1 MGAHVNTPPEV
12 KCGCIRCG
20 RSFGPYVL
28 EPQSDRSI
36 VPIDPAGG
44 LPGLVT
50 PEIAMKRIPLWGE
63 VPVPVLRQWRREP
76 MYGSTR
82 RRKGPRTGTRLQ
94 NEFFE
99 GRHYLRVVCK
109 CGRNEKLGPEK
120 LDAALFD
127 AGGRLQLRD
136 GVLYL

>member
-1 MGAHVNTPPEV
+1 MQTRSTTLPSVE
-12 KCGCIRCG
+12 CGCARCG
-20 RSFGPYVL
+20 RSFGPFVL

-36 VPIDPAGG
+36 VPIDPAGR
-44 LPGLVT
+44 PGPRT

-63 VPVPVLRQWRREP
+63 MPVPVLRQWRWEP
-76 MYGSTR
+76 MYGSSR
-82 RRKGPRTGTRLQ
+82 RRKGPRTGTGPRP
-94 NEFFE
+94 ESFGE
-99 GRHYLRVVCK
+99 RRYLRVVCK
-109 CGRNEKLGPEK
+109 CGRNEKLGREK